1 MCIIRKRAIR
11 PISYIIFTLFYHIKE
26 ATSMLASVLT
36 PSSYM
41 AILII
46 KLTDSWELLSTF
58 HSWLLLIPK
67 AP

>member
-1 MCIIRKRAIR
+1 MTLPIIQWEECVLLEMCIIRKRAIR

-26 ATSMLASVLT
+26 ATSMLAPVLT

-46 KLTDSWELLSTF
+46 KLTDS
-58 HSWLLLIPK
+58 
-67 AP
+67 